1 MKMSRISR
9 KSKMAALLGVL
20 AIASTGVFAPPPAQ
34 ARPTCQEEAS
44 RQCRNPWTYEDKWQ
58 QQGYSSYQE
67 CLDDW
72 ISMLCPPHNYGPLEG
87 VREEAL

>member
-1 MKMSRISR
+1 MSRISR
-9 KSKMAALLGVL
+9 KSKMAALLGAL
-20 AIASTGVFAPPPAQ
+20 AIASSGVFAPPPAQ

-72 ISMLCPPHNYGPLEG
+72 ISMLCPPQYDAPLAG
-87 VREEAL
+87 LREEGLQ